1 MCSSFMTPMDMHVLV
16 LILTFFLLCD
26 VLSARNKPNDS
37 EADQT
42 FSLLN
47 LSHAILAAENVKSIN
62 EMKENLAICSFH

>member
-1 MCSSFMTPMDMHVLV
+1 MCSSFMTPMDMHGLI

-37 EADQT
+37 EANQT

-47 LSHAILAAENVKSIN
+47 LSHAILAAGNVKSIN
-62 EMKENLAICSFH
+62 EMKENLAICSFY